1 MEDIS
6 LFHKYP
12 KKHLAFIISE
22 LIKKDFD
29 FENPYSDD
37 NNIDI
42 LDEAV
47 EPFGESISDIDMEF
61 FAKIIRDDKELAIE
75 IANSK
80 SSKSLYERLEIP
92 KVDKYNVNWKETG
105 SCTYVRYFRDTWA
118 SYDENWVEL
127 AIDSANNEG
136 TYYKWDAEY
145 DADYEN
151 FDMYDDTYTSIEKIT
166 ETKQSGIDKLV
177 IENTSYAIDSLD
189 RKSLIILKSI
199 IDKKLGL

>member
-12 KKHLAFIISE
+12 KKHLAFIIAE

-29 FENPYSDD
+29 FGSPYSDD
-37 NNIDI
+37 DNITI
-42 LDEAV
+42 LEDAV

-61 FAKIIRDDKELAIE
+61 FAKLIKNNRELAIE
-75 IANSK
+75 ISNSK
-80 SSKSLYERLEIP
+80 PSKFLYEKLEIP
-92 KVDKYNVNWKETG
+92 KIDKYNVNWKETG
-105 SCTYVRYFRDTWA
+105 SCTYQRFYRDTWS
-118 SYDENWVEL
+118 SYDENWVEY
-127 AIDSANNEG
+127 AMDKAHSDGNYA
-136 TYYKWDAEY
+136 KWEAEY
-145 DADYEN
+145 DEDYDN
-151 FDMYDDTYTSIEKIT
+151 FEAYDDTYTSIEKIT

>member
-6 LFHKYP
+6 LFHNYS
-12 KKHLAFIISE
+12 KKHLAFIIIG
-22 LIKKDFD
+22 LIKNDFD

-37 NNIDI
+37 DNITI
-42 LDEAV
+42 LEDAA

-61 FAKIIRDDKELAIE
+61 FAKLIKNNRELAVQ

-80 SSKSLYERLEIP
+80 PSKSLYERLEIP
-92 KVDKYNVNWKETG
+92 KIDKYNVNWKETG
-105 SCTYVRYFRDTWA
+105 SCSYTRFFRDTWS
-118 SYDENWVEL
+118 SYDENWVEY
-127 AIDSANNEG
+127 AMDKANSDGN
-136 TYYKWDAEY
+136 YSKWESKY
-145 DADYEN
+145 DVDYDYFEP
-151 FDMYDDTYTSIEKIT
+151 YDETYTNIEKIN
-166 ETKQSGIDKLV
+166 EENQSGIDKLV